1 MAGPSTR
8 LHTWDDVMADIK
20 VIATN
25 RRARHDYE
33 IQGDFE
39 AGLVLTGSEVKSLRA
54 GKANLKDSFG
64 HLRDGE
70 LWLVGAYI
78 GPYSFAREGGHEPER
93 SRKLLLHRHQIDRIA
108 GQLAEKGLT
117 LVPMRLY
124 FKDGRAKVQMGLGK
138 GKRRIDKRADLRRK
152 EHEREMRR
160 ATRRIR

>member
-1 MAGPSTR
+1 M
-8 LHTWDDVMADIK
+8 K

-33 IQGDFE
+33 IMSEFE

-70 LWLVGAYI
+70 IWLVGAYI
-78 GPYSFAREGGHEPER
+78 APYSYAREGGHEPER
-93 SRKLLLHRHQIDRIA
+93 SRKLLLHRHEIDRIT
-108 GQLAEKGLT
+108 GSLAEKGLT

-124 FKDGRAKVQMGLGK
+124 FKDGKAKIQMGLGR
-138 GKRRIDKRADLRRK
+138 GKRTVDKRADIRK
-152 EHEREMRR
+152 REHEREMQRARR
-160 ATRRIR
+160 RRR